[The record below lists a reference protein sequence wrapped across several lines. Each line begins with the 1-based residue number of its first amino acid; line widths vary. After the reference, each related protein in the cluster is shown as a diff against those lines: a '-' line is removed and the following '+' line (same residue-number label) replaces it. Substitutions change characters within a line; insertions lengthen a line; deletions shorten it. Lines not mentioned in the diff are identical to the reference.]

1 MRGESPEEGIQ
12 NRHLRL
18 GCVLALWDFLI
29 EPPEGMTVA
38 VEVKAG
44 SAVGLVPYMGEQVL
58 RFGEQLWTVPC
69 LAG

>member
-1 MRGESPEEGIQ
+1 M
-12 NRHLRL
+12 
-18 GCVLALWDFLI
+18 LALWDFLI
-29 EPPEGMTVA
+29 ETPEGMTVA

-44 SAVGLVPYMGEQVL
+44 SAVGLVLCLGEQVL